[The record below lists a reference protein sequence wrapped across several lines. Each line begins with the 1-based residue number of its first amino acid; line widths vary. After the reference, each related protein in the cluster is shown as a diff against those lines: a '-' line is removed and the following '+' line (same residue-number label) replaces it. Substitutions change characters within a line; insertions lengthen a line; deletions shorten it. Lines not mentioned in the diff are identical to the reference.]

1 MSKIHFKQ
9 YHFALFCTP
18 TKHVDLDT
26 IEQIAEL
33 DQEAR
38 IKMNADLADGW
49 DITHV
54 TVGGNEQLLAVV
66 YTLQKPKTVNF
77 DVVMSAGAELRNFML
92 SQEEYEAKK
101 GMS

>member
-1 MSKIHFKQ
+1 MKGLMMSKIHFKQ

-54 TVGGNEQLLAVV
+54 TVGGNGQLLAVV
-66 YTLQKPKTVNF
+66 YTLQKPKSVNF
-77 DVVMSAGAELRNFML
+77 DFGL
-92 SQEEYEAKK
+92 SSEFLIAKEEYEAKK
-101 GMS
+101 GIS